1 MKAILGIGVAFVLA
15 MASGSTL
22 AQSVKSVAGTYTIVT
37 QPAFGDNPRG
47 RLVLGADGRFLL
59 MLARATLPKFAAGA
73 RDKGT
78 AEENKAVVSGSI
90 ANFGTYT
97 INAKDKTIT
106 LNMEASTYPNWDGVS
121 QTRPLKVEGDTL
133 SYTVSA
139 PSAGGPPINVV
150 WKRIK

>member
-47 RLVLGADGRFLL
+47 RLILGTDGRFLL
-59 MLARATLPKFAAGA
+59 MLARTTLPKFAAGS

-90 ANFGTYT
+90 ANFGTYA
-97 INAKDKTIT
+97 IDAKDKTIT
-106 LNMEASTYPNWDGVS
+106 LNIEASTYPNWDGTS
-121 QTRPLKVEGDTL
+121 QKRPLKVEGDKL
-133 SYTVSA
+133 SYTVGT
-139 PSAGGPPINVV
+139 PSGGGAPINVV
-150 WKRIK
+150 WKRVK